1 MLHEYVCSQPPL
13 IDIIEAGALG
23 WAGSAVQ
30 IVNGYICATS
40 CDVAAAKTG
49 HDPKNPHDDP
59 VKAAALAE
67 QKALASGKPVDA
79 SASVSNNAS
88 EFAADSVLF
97 GGSLGRRNPVGDSAP
112 ATTNS
117 LIDLLV

>member
-1 MLHEYVCSQPPL
+1 M
-13 IDIIEAGALG
+13 
-23 WAGSAVQ
+23 Q
-30 IVNGYICATS
+30 IVNGYVCATS

-67 QKALASGKPVDA
+67 QKALASGKPVEA
-79 SASVSNNAS
+79 SATASSDVSAFS
-88 EFAADSVLF
+88 EDSVLF
-97 GGSLGRRNPVGDSAP
+97 GGSLGGRNPVGNSAP